1 MQMTKTY
8 TLDQIKNAVAK
19 MNFSAD
25 IEQGFIAYSNGDV
38 VVPPVG
44 ELIFEDPPGDT
55 HIKYGYIKGD
65 DCYVIK
71 IASGFYENVKINLP
85 SSSGLMLVFSQ
96 QTGVLD
102 TILLDEGFLTNVRTV
117 VAGEIAAKYMAPE
130 KVTAI
135 GVYGTGVMARMQVQ
149 ILKSVTDC
157 KKIIVWGRSE
167 ESLDAYR
174 HDMEADGYDVQTT
187 LDSGT
192 VTDASNLILMTTPST
207 TPLIKADQIRP
218 GTHITAIGSDTAHK
232 QELDTKIL
240 GAADIVIADSLIQC
254 QERGEIYKALSASDL
269 KMDNVIELGSAI
281 KSGNRIRI
289 SEDQVTVADLTGVAV
304 QDVKIAKA
312 VSRALSLM

>member
-1 MQMTKTY
+1 MTKTY
-8 TLDQIKNAVAK
+8 TLEQIRHAVAG
-19 MNFSAD
+19 MNFSAE

-44 ELIFEDPPGDT
+44 ELIFDNPPGDT
-55 HIKYGYIKGD
+55 HIKYGYVKGD

-96 QTGVLD
+96 KTGVLE
-102 TILLDEGFLTNVRTV
+102 TILLDEGFLTNVRTA
-117 VAGEIAAKYMAPE
+117 VAGEIVARYMAPE
-130 KVTAI
+130 KITAI

-157 KKIIVWGRSE
+157 KQIVVWGRSE
-167 ESLDAYR
+167 ESLEAYSC
-174 HDMEADGYDVQTT
+174 DMEADGYDVYTT
-187 LDSGT
+187 RDSAA
-192 VTDASNLILMTTPST
+192 VTDVSNLILMTTPSN
-207 TPLIKADQIRP
+207 TPLIQANQIKP

-232 QELDTKIL
+232 QELDAKIL

-254 QERGEIYKALSASDL
+254 QERGEIYQALVKGDL
-269 KMDNVIELGSAI
+269 EMDRVIELGSAI
-281 KSGNRIRI
+281 KSGNRIRM
-289 SEDQVTVADLTGVAV
+289 SEDQLTVADLTGVAV

-312 VSRALSLM
+312 VSHALRQI

>member
-1 MQMTKTY
+1 
-8 TLDQIKNAVAK
+8 
-19 MNFSAD
+19 
-25 IEQGFIAYSNGDV
+25 
-38 VVPPVG
+38 
-44 ELIFEDPPGDT
+44 
-55 HIKYGYIKGD
+55 
-65 DCYVIK
+65 
-71 IASGFYENVKINLP
+71 
-85 SSSGLMLVFSQ
+85 
-96 QTGVLD
+96 
-102 TILLDEGFLTNVRTV
+102 
-117 VAGEIAAKYMAPE
+117 
-130 KVTAI
+130 
-135 GVYGTGVMARMQVQ
+135 
-149 ILKSVTDC
+149 LKSVTDC